1 MKSTFS
7 RDACS
12 GLTLVELMIALAL
25 SLMVL
30 GGAISIF
37 LSSKQ
42 SFKLEEDVSA
52 MQENFRF
59 IADRLNKDLSMVGF
73 SGCTMPYV
81 DNTPTVDAFV
91 SGIGV
96 TDVIQGVEGGASP
109 DSITVSF
116 ARPESGIPVVA
127 GSATTASPL
136 YVSKSL
142 PLYNAL
148 SDNFNSGSPVPVTLM
163 VGNCDHANIFL
174 VTGIADATPSGM
186 STGSI
191 EHETG
196 KTIGGV
202 SNTSATLSDRY
213 GSTDTSLA
221 QVFEMESVKYEVATV
236 GGVTGLYETRNGSN
250 RKLVL
255 DNVTDFQLLYG
266 LDSEDSDGNADH
278 YVKWNNVPRVADIT
292 SIQVNLTLVVTR
304 QNGNDVTRTYTFVIK
319 LRDMGLD
326 V

>member
-1 MKSTFS
+1 MKRVFR

-12 GLTLVELMIALAL
+12 GLTLVELMIGLAL
-25 SLMVL
+25 SLMIL

-37 LSSKQ
+37 VSSKQ

-59 IADRLNKDLSMVGF
+59 IADRLTKDLSMVGYT
-73 SGCTMPYV
+73 GCSMPYV

-109 DSITVSF
+109 DTITVSF
-116 ARPESGIPVVA
+116 ALPESGIPVVA
-127 GSATTASPL
+127 GGATTASPL
-136 YVSKSL
+136 YVSKNL

-148 SDNFNSGSPVPVTLM
+148 SDNFTSTTPVPVTLL

-174 VTGIADATPSGM
+174 VTGIADATPSGLT
-186 STGSI
+186 TGSI
-191 EHETG
+191 QHVTG
-196 KTIGGV
+196 TTIGGV

-221 QVFEMESVKYEVATV
+221 QVFEMESVKYEIATV
-236 GGVTGLYETRNGSN
+236 SGVTGLYETRNGGT

-255 DNVTDFQLLYG
+255 DNVTDFQVLYG
-266 LDSEDSDGNADH
+266 IDSEDSDGNADH
-278 YVKWNNVPRVADIT
+278 YVDWDNVPRVADVT
-292 SIQVNLTLVVTR
+292 SIKVSLTLIVTQ
-304 QNGNDVTRTYTFVIK
+304 QNGNDVTRNYSFTVK